1 MMPSPLSFGAHRM
14 PYATLLKPA
23 SLRIGNLSF
32 EQGVRKPVTK
42 ALAEALEINP
52 RFRVEMRG
60 DEEEGAA
67 DVDDLKLKTKKTA
80 VQARAAGP
88 QDAEEVRDLA
98 DPDEVTDAIALLDAD
113 DDDAFLDSGLP
124 NPAAVSKIL
133 GREVTAADIENA
145 MARELKPRHRGA
157 TATAEEIAAGVE
169 QAAKGA
175 QTTAE
180 AVAAD
185 RRDVDPAVW
194 TPAHVGVIR
203 LAAELPAVE
212 RIFVNAAIK
221 KALCRDAG
229 GDHAWQSKVRPYWG
243 HDYHFHIRI
252 RCPGDSPDCS
262 PQPPVPPGDGCGN
275 ELDWWFRDAVLR
287 PPPPKPANA
296 PAKPRALTMAALP
309 AACRLVLQA
318 PSNVSAER
326 QE

>member
-1 MMPSPLSFGAHRM
+1 M

-157 TATAEEIAAGVE
+157 TATAEEIAAK
-169 QAAKGA
+169 QAELAGAGRKIRVPVRKPKPIEEDDTAGA
-175 QTTAE
+175 QE
-180 AVAAD
+180 A
-185 RRDVDPAVW
+185 
-194 TPAHVGVIR
+194 
-203 LAAELPAVE
+203 
-212 RIFVNAAIK
+212 
-221 KALCRDAG
+221 
-229 GDHAWQSKVRPYWG
+229 
-243 HDYHFHIRI
+243 
-252 RCPGDSPDCS
+252 
-262 PQPPVPPGDGCGN
+262 
-275 ELDWWFRDAVLR
+275 
-287 PPPPKPANA
+287 
-296 PAKPRALTMAALP
+296 
-309 AACRLVLQA
+309 
-318 PSNVSAER
+318 
-326 QE
+326 